1 MPAKKRPA
9 AAAPGHKKR
18 RQEEQ
23 VDPVHQHC
31 QAVADGLCRTTE
43 VPTAVLS
50 MLSAMSEN
58 ALRSCKDERH
68 SYQVAVVDM
77 IGSVLDGV
85 EAELRNTVARHQERI
100 ARSDDDRATR
110 TAAVKAAEAHL
121 EERKAT
127 TQTAKYT
134 LAEDAEAYKN
144 AKEAVASA
152 QVAQKQ
158 FYLLLDAT
166 AKQKDRLESTV
177 NDFFKPLA
185 VGSATGEEAQR
196 LAESLLAS
204 LSKFSLE
211 ESMMTAL
218 PGAITKEPSTRGSF
232 DTSVVENAETALAN
246 LIAKATSDLAAAE
259 PRKAQAAE
267 ALKEAEAAFE
277 NAKEKQH
284 KSAAAYNEARSAQLE
299 SEATLKAAEQ
309 TLADLDPEVRKAQK
323 DLEFAEKDLA
333 DFCSGAKSSFAEL
346 RDRVLPLEPEV
357 AEEAPEAVEEE
368 AGHPA
373 EEEMPEAGEGA
384 ETEG

>member
-9 AAAPGHKKR
+9 AASAGDKKR
-18 RQEEQ
+18 RKEEQ

-85 EAELRNTVARHQERI
+85 EAELRNTVAGHQEII
-100 ARSDDDRATR
+100 ARSDEVRATR
-110 TAAVKAAEAHL
+110 TSAVKAAEAHL

-127 TQTAKYT
+127 TQKAKYA

-152 QVAQKQ
+152 QVAQKH
-158 FYLLLDAT
+158 LEKELDAT

-185 VGSATGEEAQR
+185 VGSVTGEEAQR

-204 LSKFSLE
+204 LSKLSLE

-218 PGAITKEPSTRGSF
+218 PDAITKEPSTRGSF

-246 LIAKATSDLAAAE
+246 LIAKATSDLSAAE
-259 PRKAQAAE
+259 PRKAEAAE
-267 ALKEAEAAFE
+267 TLKAAEAAFE

-284 KSAAAYNEARSAQLE
+284 KSAAAYNEARNSSLE
-299 SEATLKAAEQ
+299 SEAALKAAEQ

-323 DLEFAEKDLA
+323 DLEAAEKDLA
-333 DFCSGAKSSFAEL
+333 AFCSGAKSSFAEL

-368 AGHPA
+368 VGHPA